1 MNSNFS
7 WDNSVII
14 DAIPKLLS
22 GLSIT
27 LQLTV
32 ISALIGLFAG
42 FAVCLMAMGRFWPT
56 RWLAVAFI
64 EIFRGT
70 PALVQIIWIFYC
82 VPIFFNIY
90 FDPFSMAVLALSMNI
105 TAFNAEAYRAAIQTI
120 PSSHYDACTALGL
133 SPMQRTLYVVFPQA
147 VMTAVPVL
155 LTNTIGLLQ
164 QTALV
169 AIVAIADLMYQGK
182 SLATQTYRPI
192 EIYTTVA
199 LIYFLLSLPLSQIV
213 GHYEKRLRWLQ
224 S

>member
-1 MNSNFS
+1 MGSFS
-7 WDNSVII
+7 WDSSAII
-14 DAIPKLLS
+14 EGWPQLMS
-22 GLSIT
+22 GLAIT

-32 ISALIGLFAG
+32 ISAVIGLVGG
-42 FAVCLMAMGRFWPT
+42 FIVCQMAMSRFFPL
-56 RWLAVAFI
+56 RWIAVIFI
-64 EIFRGT
+64 ELFRCT
-70 PALVQIIWIFYC
+70 PALIQIIWIFYC

-90 FDPFSMAVLALSMNI
+90 LDPFNMAILALSMNI

-120 PSSHYDACTALGL
+120 PASHYDACTALGL
-133 SPMQRTLYVVFPQA
+133 SPLHKTIYVVLPQA
-147 VMTAVPVL
+147 FMLAIPVL

-199 LIYFLLSLPLSQIV
+199 LIYFLLSLPVSQLV
-213 GHYEKRLRWLQ
+213 GLYEARLRWLR